1 MPQSLSRWVLAEFIE
16 KNIVWKKKLLK
27 INWRIMIIYIFWS
40 TMVCF
45 MVHYLHNNLVPFF
58 NVMKRSHMAR
68 HMNVW
73 AWQPHSDS
81 GERKKA
87 FSLTERERSLVWN
100 GNKTCQ
106 VRSPFWTQI
115 YCIFFCTQICCGVM
129 VGNEKRV
136 VLHIIWLGS
145 NFVGRLLLMLP
156 WELKV
161 DLLGSSAVFIS
172 LSTSWFGLFFGLFQ
186 TNEFVRFSF
195 RKLAFVLSNRL
206 DLWIAT

>member
-1 MPQSLSRWVLAEFIE
+1 
-16 KNIVWKKKLLK
+16 
-27 INWRIMIIYIFWS
+27 
-40 TMVCF
+40 
-45 MVHYLHNNLVPFF
+45 
-58 NVMKRSHMAR
+58 MAR

-87 FSLTERERSLVWN
+87 FSLTERSLVWN

-115 YCIFFCTQICCGVM
+115 YFIFFCTQICCGVM

-161 DLLGSSAVFIS
+161 DLLLFSFPWARHGLASFLVF
-172 LSTSWFGLFFGLFQ
+172 FRQ
-186 TNEFVRFSF
+186 TNLYDFPSENWPLFCQMDLIYGSP
-195 RKLAFVLSNRL
+195 LSAAF
-206 DLWIAT
+206 